1 MRRWE
6 WKQRNGRWNIS
17 CDFFQR
23 VFFSCTIRTILSN
36 NYIWF
41 LISVIFSNFLDSVY
55 RGILIPYCIFS
66 RNPFCL
72 ICIHNTTEVARLLA
86 LTYYL
91 PLFNSQL
98 LNKNHAAN
106 LIAEFL
112 LTRPLRDVTS
122 SDLIET
128 LWNVISTHTFLAGR
142 DVGWFEYRNKE

>member
-1 MRRWE
+1 M
-6 WKQRNGRWNIS
+6 
-17 CDFFQR
+17 
-23 VFFSCTIRTILSN
+23 
-36 NYIWF
+36 
-41 LISVIFSNFLDSVY
+41 Y
-55 RGILIPYCIFS
+55 RGILIPYCIFP

-128 LWNVISTHTFLAGR
+128 LWNVISTHTSLAGR
-142 DVGWFEYRNKE
+142 DLVLEYK

>member
-1 MRRWE
+1 MYR
-6 WKQRNGRWNIS
+6 G
-17 CDFFQR
+17 
-23 VFFSCTIRTILSN
+23 T
-36 NYIWF
+36 
-41 LISVIFSNFLDSVY
+41 LISY
-55 RGILIPYCIFS
+55 YIFS

-106 LIAEFL
+106 LIAGFL
-112 LTRPLRDVTS
+112 LTRPSRDVTS

-128 LWNVISTHTFLAGR
+128 LWNVISTHTSLAGR
-142 DVGWFEYRNKE
+142 DGTVTFSAGY

>member
-1 MRRWE
+1 MA
-6 WKQRNGRWNIS
+6 
-17 CDFFQR
+17 
-23 VFFSCTIRTILSN
+23 ILQKK
-36 NYIWF
+36 F
-41 LISVIFSNFLDSVY
+41 HRLIFSNFSDSMY

-106 LIAEFL
+106 LIAKFL
-112 LTRPLRDVTS
+112 LTRSLRDATAIFSALSLHSTMSLLNPVSRQNINCPSLIFTFHDVS
-122 SDLIET
+122 IKSLIES
-128 LWNVISTHTFLAGR
+128 LNNSQFTFL
-142 DVGWFEYRNKE
+142 YIPQCLY

>member
-1 MRRWE
+1 M
-6 WKQRNGRWNIS
+6 
-17 CDFFQR
+17 
-23 VFFSCTIRTILSN
+23 
-36 NYIWF
+36 
-41 LISVIFSNFLDSVY
+41 Y

-112 LTRPLRDVTS
+112 LTRPLRDVTAIFS
-122 SDLIET
+122 ALSLHSTMSLLNLCRRLIP
-128 LWNVISTHTFLAGR
+128 AR
-142 DVGWFEYRNKE
+142 